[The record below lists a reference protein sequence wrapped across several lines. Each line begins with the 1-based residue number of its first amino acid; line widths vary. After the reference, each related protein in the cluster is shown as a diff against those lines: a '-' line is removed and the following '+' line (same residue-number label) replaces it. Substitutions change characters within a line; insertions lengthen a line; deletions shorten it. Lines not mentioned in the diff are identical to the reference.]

1 MRTESTAPSCCN
13 DTGKPYIPE
22 LVNIL
27 SHASDFYCHLF
38 IRTQERDR
46 IKCREQFSQS
56 KSLVSRND
64 DYATNEKIKNV
75 RSLIATFVLKKL
87 VSRND
92 DYVTN
97 EENKNVR
104 SLIATFVEKTCF
116 LTPFAANNCEDNE
129 NEKILE
135 DERDLSSREQ
145 RVQLDGKV
153 HCLAGPVR
161 LSMMAENDWENLIQD
176 FSELREEILSGINI
190 KLESNDLD
198 ISASNERQSE
208 KALFPEQEDDDNNI
222 RRKVPHSKSL
232 LFSKDHD
239 KYIQE
244 LHVQKSLS
252 ILRKLVEIMPK
263 KEGLGR
269 DQIMKECQSLIAR
282 YHDLVSSTVQ
292 KSNENKSAL
301 LAVLKPSSSPSNSED
316 RVLIGENNCVEITS
330 LSDVEA
336 LLKKFDLLAFQHRTN
351 KLLQGWESAFFKKP
365 KLLQIYPGCSRKD
378 IDDEVEVVYDSSSG
392 SEDCTD
398 QTSEQLAVL
407 KPSSSPSNSEDG
419 DLIEENNCLEI
430 TSLSDVEAILEKF
443 DLLAFQKRTNKL
455 LKALESAALSKPKLL
470 QIYPGCSRKHN
481 DDKGQAGYKNTSIG
495 EDSSQ
500 ESFEDSFE
508 YSSSDCS
515 SEKVNNETRKKR
527 RKKNP
532 IKERCSR
539 PRDHV
544 SEVISTRN
552 GNLVN
557 ETPESDDVS
566 ETSPKSRS
574 IMGSKISSSLGRD
587 IKVEVKS
594 ARKKTSGVMP
604 KRSEQSMGGEFVR
617 ETNDFEKKSN
627 SKSATTNI
635 IDVGDDQS
643 SLFKQERG
651 LKRKPS
657 SFRRKRRAFSEEE
670 KRTLVV
676 GVKEYGEGK
685 W

>member
-1 MRTESTAPSCCN
+1 MLSHEETNLKIEDKMDIAEITVFYKTSTMQTEPTAPSCN
-13 DTGKPYIPE
+13 NYTRKPDIPE
-22 LVNIL
+22 LGNIL
-27 SHASDFYCHLF
+27 THASDYYCHLF
-38 IRTQERDR
+38 IHTEERER
-46 IKCREQFSQS
+46 IKCRKQFLQLN
-56 KSLVSRND
+56 KLM
-64 DYATNEKIKNV
+64 IKHGE
-75 RSLIATFVLKKL
+75 
-87 VSRND
+87 
-92 DYVTN
+92 YVTR
-97 EENKNVR
+97 EENMVVR

-116 LTPFAANNCEDNE
+116 FKPNTGTNCQEKDNE
-129 NEKILE
+129 KVLE
-135 DERDLSSREQ
+135 AEGDLTFRKQGVEC
-145 RVQLDGKV
+145 DGLV
-153 HCLAGPVR
+153 HCSDVPVC
-161 LSMMAENDWENLIQD
+161 LSMMVENDWQNLIQD
-176 FSELREEILSGINI
+176 FSELREKCLSSKNM
-190 KLESNDLD
+190 KLSYNDLE
-198 ISASNERQSE
+198 ISTNNDRQLE
-208 KALFPEQEDDDNNI
+208 KVLVGNRPST
-222 RRKVPHSKSL
+222 RPRSKSV
-232 LFSKDHD
+232 LFFKEHD

-244 LHVQKSLS
+244 LYVQKSLS
-252 ILRKLVEIMPK
+252 ILRELAEIMAK
-263 KEGLGR
+263 KEELRG
-269 DQIMKECQSLIAR
+269 DQTVKECQLLINR
-282 YHDLVSSTVQ
+282 YQSLVSSTVQ
-292 KSNENKSAL
+292 ENNENKSAL
-301 LAVLKPSSSPSNSED
+301 
-316 RVLIGENNCVEITS
+316 
-330 LSDVEA
+330 
-336 LLKKFDLLAFQHRTN
+336 
-351 KLLQGWESAFFKKP
+351 
-365 KLLQIYPGCSRKD
+365 
-378 IDDEVEVVYDSSSG
+378 
-392 SEDCTD
+392 
-398 QTSEQLAVL
+398 LAVL

-500 ESFEDSFE
+500 ESFEDCFE

-574 IMGSKISSSLGRD
+574 IMGSKISSSLGGD

-651 LKRKPS
+651 IKRKPS
-657 SFRRKRRAFSEEE
+657 SLRRKKRRFFSEEE

-685 W
+685 WKQILDSFPDTFAGRTSTNLKDLHRTMKRNGVKF